1 MSNVVFDAI
10 ICGIFAVGA
19 ALATAGIN
27 RNADAIDDILVAILN
42 NKEA

>member
-1 MSNVVFDAI
+1 MSNITFDAI
-10 ICGIFAVGA
+10 ICGIFAAGA
-19 ALATAGIN
+19 ALATAGIG